1 MARRAPA
8 AGWAVDPARPR
19 GRGLGRAQGREA
31 PRTVTRFFF
40 PVLTHDVGAF
50 SYLLLLAWS
59 SPTVFVRSWMAS
71 GLAEPAWPPRWS
83 RPVPPQDRPATSS
96 SQFWARGSNELQRA
110 HGPPAL
116 LVGPPAHSCLPV
128 GPGHLGGAD
137 SWGRA
142 SLPRAGPGQ
151 PWPPAPCPWAPDPTA
166 TAPASP
172 HPRASGPG
180 GRGPPGPTLPGRGT
194 EARQASVFCDVH
206 SLCPRAPQSCSST
219 PAPVTLKGQFTQSD
233 QSCWTQGASPFRPG
247 DAVVGDV

>member
-1 MARRAPA
+1 M
-8 AGWAVDPARPR
+8 
-19 GRGLGRAQGREA
+19 
-31 PRTVTRFFF
+31 
-40 PVLTHDVGAF
+40 GAF
-50 SYLLLLAWS
+50 SCLLLLAWS

-96 SQFWARGSNELQRA
+96 SQFWARGGNEFQRA

-116 LVGPPAHSCLPV
+116 LAGPPAHSRLPV

-151 PWPPAPCPWAPDPTA
+151 PWPPAQRPWAPDPTA
-166 TAPASP
+166 TAPAGP
-172 HPRASGPG
+172 HPRAS
-180 GRGPPGPTLPGRGT
+180 GRGT
-194 EARQASVFCDVH
+194 EARQASVFCDTR
-206 SLCPRAPQSCSST
+206 SLCPRVPQSCSST

-233 QSCWTQGASPFRPG
+233 QSCRTQGASPFRPG
-247 DAVVGDV
+247 DAAVGDV